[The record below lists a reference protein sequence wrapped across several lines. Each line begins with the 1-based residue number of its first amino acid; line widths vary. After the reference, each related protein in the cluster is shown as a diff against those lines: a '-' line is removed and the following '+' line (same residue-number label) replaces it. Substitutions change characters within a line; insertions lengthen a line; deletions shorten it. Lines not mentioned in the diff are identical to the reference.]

1 MKHGTRDGMR
11 ILAWGL
17 TLGMVL
23 GCPRWSIAD
32 QPAPVTK
39 QGSAAF
45 RTVVKKTLP
54 AVVSI
59 SSIAKADP
67 ELAQRRRA
75 EIQRF
80 EQLFGPLS
88 EEQRERFAEESAE
101 SPGGFGSGVI
111 VREDGII
118 LTNNHVVEG
127 ANLVKIRLN
136 DDRIVESDQIFRD
149 PKTDLAIIKLK
160 PEDAKNLTTAVLG
173 DSDQAEIGDWVLAMG
188 SPFGLNGTVTAGIIS
203 AKGRQPTE
211 LNHLLYKDFIQTDA
225 QINPGN
231 SGGPIVNLD
240 GEVVGINTAI
250 RSSTGEFS
258 GVAFS
263 IPSNMA
269 KEVISELIEHG
280 RVRRGYLGIRMA
292 DASEVDLKRL
302 ELDHGVMIDGVIPG
316 QSPASRA
323 GLRPRDVILSVNDK
337 EIKNSRQLQEMVMKT
352 RAGQT
357 VQMKVHRPNQGIVDV
372 PVTIDEQPDN
382 FGSVMVRRG
391 PSAPERQQNEIE
403 AIVIDKVGFAV
414 TKEPFESKEGLLIVQ
429 VEKGSLA
436 DKAGLAKGMTILG
449 IEKSAVNS
457 GIELAERIAEA
468 DLAKSGL
475 ILQVLLPQGNKM
487 LVVVKDESSP
497 GNP

>member
-1 MKHGTRDGMR
+1 MKQGTRVG
-11 ILAWGL
+11 IGVLTWGL
-17 TLGMVL
+17 LSVGFVASPL
-23 GCPRWSIAD
+23 PSRGE

-39 QGSAAF
+39 EGSAAF
-45 RTVVKKTLP
+45 RTVVKQTLP

-59 SSIAKADP
+59 SSITKVDP
-67 ELAQRRRA
+67 ALAQRREA
-75 EIQRF
+75 ELKRF

-88 EEQRERFAEESAE
+88 AEQRERFAEESAE
-101 SPGGFGSGVI
+101 SAGGFGSGVI

-127 ANLVKIRLN
+127 ADLVKIRLN
-136 DDRIVESDQIFRD
+136 DDRIVESNQIFRD

-160 PEDAKNLTTAVLG
+160 PEDAKNLTTAKLG
-173 DSDQAEIGDWVLAMG
+173 DSDKAEIGDWVLAMG

-292 DASEVDLKRL
+292 DASEIDLKKL
-302 ELDHGVMIDGVIPG
+302 NLDHGVMIDGVIPG

-337 EIKNSRQLQEMVMKT
+337 EIKSSRQLQEMVMRT
-352 RAGQT
+352 RAGQI
-357 VQMKVHRPNQGIVDV
+357 VQMKVHRPEQGIVDV
-372 PVTIDEQPDN
+372 PVTIDEQPEN
-382 FGSVMVRRG
+382 FGGITVRRG
-391 PSAPERQQNEIE
+391 PELPGPQQTEVE
-403 AIVIDKVGFAV
+403 AIVIDKIGVAI
-414 TKEPFESKEGLLIVQ
+414 TKDPLDGQEGLLIVK

-436 DKAGLAKGMTILG
+436 EKAGLEKGMTVLAA
-449 IEKSAVNS
+449 EKKPVTS
-457 GIELAERIAEA
+457 GITFAEIVEQA
-468 DLAKSGL
+468 DLTKNGL

-487 LVVVKDESSP
+487 IVVVKEE
-497 GNP
+497 